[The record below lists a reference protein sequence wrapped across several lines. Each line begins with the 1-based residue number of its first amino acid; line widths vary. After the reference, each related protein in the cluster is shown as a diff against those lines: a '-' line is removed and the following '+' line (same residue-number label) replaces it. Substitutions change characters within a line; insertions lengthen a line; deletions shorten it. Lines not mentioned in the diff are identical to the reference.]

1 MSDRGCFWHGDEP
14 IRPEHTTLCY
24 ECGHAF
30 TTDELI
36 AEDLRVRQELAA
48 AAYPQHRPLVEP
60 LVALTVEEIFV
71 CPLCA
76 HDL

>member
-14 IRPEHTTLCY
+14 LREDHTTLCY

-36 AEDLRVRQELAA
+36 AEDLRARQELAA
-48 AAYPQHRPLVEP
+48 AYPQYRLLTEP
-60 LVALTVEEIFV
+60 LVPLTPEEIFV